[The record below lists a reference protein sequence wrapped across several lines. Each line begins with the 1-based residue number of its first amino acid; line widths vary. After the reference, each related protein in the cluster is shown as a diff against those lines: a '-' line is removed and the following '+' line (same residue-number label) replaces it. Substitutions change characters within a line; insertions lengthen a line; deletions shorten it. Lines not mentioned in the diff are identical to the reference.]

1 MIKPVESTGF
11 FICWSETKDM
21 IKRELKYQTVELTP
35 KENQSFDL
43 EDWLADL
50 LVDYWLS
57 GGGSNKG
64 DEINER

>member
-1 MIKPVESTGF
+1 
-11 FICWSETKDM
+11 M